1 MRKYISG
8 HITNKNYVALYFNT
22 IGIKFASA
30 LVLSFVGAYFYFEG
44 IPLPVILLYFGAEFL
59 LRAIISPFS
68 GVVTTKFGYA
78 RTVIIANILLAGYF
92 LALSALDAY
101 PVIGLSSFVLHSLAR
116 GLYYPTKH
124 YMQAKFVQEFNR
136 GRFLTLE
143 IVIASLTGAAA
154 VLFATYSVTV
164 WQSFLPVALVAGLF
178 LAISSLSVTLLL
190 GDLEYNHRIQ
200 YLDVLRR
207 CKSIAYRADA
217 KAFTGFGVNVAF
229 NNVVVTLLVFFVVD
243 SLQLFGLVMATVFI
257 LEMLLTLTYGRLID
271 KNRLRSNKVA
281 SFLQVGSYVSFL
293 FAATPILVAAIKTAY
308 NIVFNIF
315 DSSFTVR
322 FHSKISRQG
331 LVYACAKEVNL
342 GLAAAGT
349 CFALAGIAYF
359 GSYAAFASALVLSS
373 LGVWLA
379 WTQFKD

>member
-1 MRKYISG
+1 MIKNYISD
-8 HITNKNYVALYFNT
+8 KNYLALYFNT

-44 IPLPVILLYFGAEFL
+44 IPLPVIFLYFGAEFL

-68 GVVTTKFGYA
+68 GVVTTKLGYK

-92 LALSALDAY
+92 LALSALDTY
-101 PVIGLSSFVLHSLAR
+101 PAIGLSSFVLHSLAR

-124 YMQAKFVQEFNR
+124 YMQARFVQEFNR

-164 WQSFLPVALVAGLF
+164 WQSFLPVALMAGLF
-178 LAISSLSVTLLL
+178 LTFATSSIALML
-190 GDLEYNHRIQ
+190 GDLEYGGHIR
-200 YLDVLRR
+200 YRDVLKR
-207 CKSIAYRADA
+207 CMSPAYRVDA

-229 NNVVVTLLVFFVVD
+229 NNVVVALLVFFVAE
-243 SLQLFGLVMATVFI
+243 SLQLFGLIMATVFI
-257 LEMLLTLTYGRLID
+257 LEMLLTLAYGRLID

-281 SFLQVGSYVSFL
+281 SFLQIGSYASFL
-293 FAATPILVAAIKTAY
+293 FASTPLLVTAIKTAY

-342 GLAAAGT
+342 GLAAGGT
-349 CFALAGIAYF
+349 CFTLAGIAYF
-359 GSYAAFASALVLSS
+359 GSYAAFVSALALSS
-373 LGVWLA
+373 LGVLLA

>member
-1 MRKYISG
+1 MIKNYISD
-8 HITNKNYVALYFNT
+8 KNYLGLYFNT

-30 LVLSFVGAYFYFEG
+30 LVLSFVGAYFYSEG
-44 IPLPVILLYFGAEFL
+44 IPLAIIFLYFGAEFL

-68 GVVTTKFGYA
+68 GVVTTKLGYT
-78 RTVIIANILLAGYF
+78 RTVIIANIILAGYF
-92 LALSALDAY
+92 LALSALETY

-124 YMQAKFVQEFNR
+124 YMQAKFVREFNR

-164 WQSFLPVALVAGLF
+164 WQSFLPVAIAAGLF
-178 LAISSLSVTLLL
+178 LMFATLSIALML
-190 GDLEYNHRIQ
+190 GDLEYGGRIR
-200 YLDVLRR
+200 YRDVLKHCRL
-207 CKSIAYRADA
+207 SSYRVDA
-217 KAFTGFGVNVAF
+217 KAFTGFGANVAF
-229 NNVVVTLLVFFVVD
+229 NNVVVALLVFFVAE
-243 SLQLFGLVMATVFI
+243 SLRLFGLIMATVFI
-257 LEMLLTLTYGRLID
+257 LEMLLTLAYGRLID

-281 SFLQVGSYVSFL
+281 SFLQISSYASFL
-293 FAATPILVAAIKTAY
+293 LAFTPLLVTAIKTAY
-308 NIVFNIF
+308 NIVWNIF

-349 CFALAGIAYF
+349 CFVLAGVAYF
-359 GSYAAFASALVLSS
+359 GSYAAFVSALVLSS

-379 WTQFKD
+379 WSQFKD